1 MQTIEQKITTII
13 QDTLM
18 DLGFEVVKI
27 TLRGSSFKVVE
38 ILIDRLDAQKITVQD
53 CRTASKNISALLDV
67 EDIIS
72 DKYLLEVSSAGI
84 ERPLVKFEDYIRFC
98 GSEVIIKLKESLNGQ
113 TRYQGKIL
121 KAEDNKIYIHVKGK
135 DIIISFD
142 LIKNASLVFTDKMFQ
157 ELLKKP
163 HA

>member
-1 MQTIEQKITTII
+1 MQTIEQKITSII

-18 DLGFEVVKI
+18 DLGFEIVKI

-38 ILIDRLDAQKITVQD
+38 ILIDRLDGQKITVQD

-84 ERPLVKFEDYIRFC
+84 ERPLVKFEDYIRFS
-98 GSEVIIKLKESLNGQ
+98 GSEVNIKLKESLNGQ

-121 KAEDNKIYIHVKGK
+121 KAEDNKIYLHIKGK

-163 HA
+163 HT